1 MRKIFTI
8 IAMVINVLMFVSAS
22 SELVA
27 SNAKDKWE
35 TAACAMIIA
44 GTGLSVILF
53 LTSL

>member
-8 IAMVINVLMFVSAS
+8 IAMAINILMFVSAS
-22 SELVA
+22 SGLVTSNIKNKWELVA
-27 SNAKDKWE
+27 CLMLL
-35 TAACAMIIA
+35 T